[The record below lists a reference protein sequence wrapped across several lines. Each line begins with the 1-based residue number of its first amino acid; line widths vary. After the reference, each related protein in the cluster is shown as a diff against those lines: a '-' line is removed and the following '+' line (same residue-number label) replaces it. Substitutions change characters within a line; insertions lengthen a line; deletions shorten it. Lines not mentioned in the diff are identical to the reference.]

1 MSRWWE
7 GSEGCSGKPGNTCS
21 HQELKRQEG
30 ASSRASETS
39 ATLHTLISGFG
50 RRTDFCYFKPSS
62 LGSLD
67 MYGCPRTVTQLP
79 SFKYTHI

>member
-39 ATLHTLISGFG
+39 ATLAHL
-50 RRTDFCYFKPSS
+50 DFWLWAENQF
-62 LGSLD
+62 LL
-67 MYGCPRTVTQLP
+67 
-79 SFKYTHI
+79 F